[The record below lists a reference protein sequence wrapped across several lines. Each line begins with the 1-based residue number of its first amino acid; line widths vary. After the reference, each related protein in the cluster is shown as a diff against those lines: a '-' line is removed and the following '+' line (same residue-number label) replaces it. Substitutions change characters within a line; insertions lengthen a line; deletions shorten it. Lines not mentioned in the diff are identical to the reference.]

1 MNEAIVAVQP
11 KPLVMVLDE
20 AVKKEEKAKNI
31 NSGGCCSGGHDWT
44 CWPLCIR
51 HNNDGD
57 NDDCCECDDACCDAC
72 CDALL
77 KDCDCGGGGGGGA
90 DCDCNC
96 DCGGGDCTIL

>member
-51 HNNDGD
+51 HNNNDGD

-77 KDCDCGGGGGGGA
+77 KDCDCGGGGGGA